1 MGHVKALDNIKVLL
15 SLIGVAALIGCGGL
29 HYSNGGLHRGAGMS
43 SGGSLRG
50 SSMTGAAANEENTS
64 LRGHGVT
71 GDLAAKED
79 ASARFKNVSDTPSST
94 AQEKLIALTFD
105 DGPRPYVLF
114 GSKEHPAPGLADI
127 LDENGVK
134 ATFFVVGWRLTPK
147 TWGEPRHEEDIG
159 MTCIDAAEQMIRRG
173 HELEDHTYSHVELRS
188 AERKNGEQ
196 WVMHD
201 VDRGAQAIKAV
212 TGSQPRYVRPP
223 DWIITSDARR
233 DLEREGYR
241 VLTISSENPM
251 ALRDVNSLDYL
262 CAGKAVGCPKPS
274 LEESVLKQ
282 VEQRERKGVYTHI
295 LAFHELSTTAAI
307 MPRLITDLKARGY
320 RFVTL
325 SEYMKMVGS
334 KPANLNQR
342 AAVTRPAIT
351 QAKLLSA
358 IPSRKSSSGKA
369 PTP

>member
-1 MGHVKALDNIKVLL
+1 MGHVKILL
-15 SLIGVAALIGCGGL
+15 SIIGIALLSACSGH
-29 HYSNGGLHRGAGMS
+29 HYLSSGAGMS
-43 SGGSLRG
+43 NSTSLPSHRITAG
-50 SSMTGAAANEENTS
+50 HAKENTS
-64 LRGHGVT
+64 ATVQPVR
-71 GDLAAKED
+71 
-79 ASARFKNVSDTPSST
+79 DTPSAAT
-94 AQEKLIALTFD
+94 QQKLIALTFD

-127 LDENGVK
+127 LDQHGVK

-159 MTCIDAAEQMIRRG
+159 MTCIDAAQQMIRRG

-196 WVMHD
+196 WVRRD
-201 VDRGAQAIKAV
+201 VDRGAEAIKAV
-212 TGSQPRYVRPP
+212 TGSEPRYVRPP
-223 DWIITSDARR
+223 DWIITSDARH

-274 LEESVLKQ
+274 LEEAVLRQ

-325 SEYMKMVGS
+325 SEYMKLVGS
-334 KPANLNQR
+334 NPGESLKQR
-342 AAVTRPAIT
+342 AAATRP
-351 QAKLLSA
+351 KVL
-358 IPSRKSSSGKA
+358 
-369 PTP
+369 